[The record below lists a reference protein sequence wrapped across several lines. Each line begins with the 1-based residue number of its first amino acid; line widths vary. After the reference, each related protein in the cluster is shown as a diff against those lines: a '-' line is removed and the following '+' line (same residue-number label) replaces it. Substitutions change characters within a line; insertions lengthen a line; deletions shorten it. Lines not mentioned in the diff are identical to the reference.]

1 MSGLNLLKPYITK
14 DEPFGPIDSY
24 QIGSADIAVLNL
36 LFEKQ
41 NRIYKSFRN
50 RPSIIM
56 GRRGSGKT
64 SYLRSVYFDDQ
75 YSGYVEIPTANILEH
90 IASIVQDLNS
100 DTVFTETL
108 WKLWEKIL
116 WTCVLVQ
123 ICSINFLPNSGD
135 LVSVDGYLNEMDIKS
150 ADSIDTVLWK
160 LARLCKE
167 VVKVDPR
174 NGLSEVLRQFDK
186 KNFEVAKLTASA
198 GLKSSGKRVVIL
210 MDSLEDFKLNIIS
223 VEHAIQGLLKCAGSM
238 NNPRDVVDIRLC
250 LPTELAGRVVEISSN
265 PIKDFNREVKLEW
278 TAKELISIG
287 AQRLIYFIGLYYP
300 DFIRGKSP
308 LDELTRDEAQML
320 FRVVLPEKITNHQG
334 LQESPISYI
343 LRHTQLLP
351 RHFLMMLNSIF
362 KRTNTTQILNPFP
375 IREEKII
382 YGIRQVEERIV
393 KEIFGAF
400 RVIYPSAE
408 EVCKRCLPQLG
419 HVFSVGAL
427 RQVYNRFGKAVFH
440 GDEYFAFQ
448 QMLIEI
454 GAIGRVI
461 PGAESDL
468 YIKGKF
474 KYTVGHDL
482 TINYEDNLCTH
493 PLFSGI
499 YSSDGKQERPVYPDG
514 SGLDD
519 QDYRNIDN

>member
-1 MSGLNLLKPYITK
+1 MSNLALLKPYITK

-24 QIGSADIAVLNL
+24 QIAPADIEVLKL

-75 YSGYVEIPTANILEH
+75 YSDYVEISTANVLEH
-90 IASIVQDLNS
+90 ITSVVQDVS
-100 DTVFTETL
+100 TDTVFTETL
-108 WKLWEKIL
+108 WKLWEKTL
-116 WTCVLVQ
+116 WTCALTQ
-123 ICSINFLPNSGD
+123 FRNKSLPVSGD
-135 LVSVDGYLNEMDIKS
+135 MNVIDAYLKSMNVEIGDSV
-150 ADSIDTVLWK
+150 DTVLWK
-160 LARLCKE
+160 LAGFYRE
-167 VVKVDPR
+167 IVKTDPK
-174 NGLSEVLRQFDK
+174 NGLSEVFRYFDE
-186 KNFEVAKLTASA
+186 KNFEVAKSTAIER
-198 GLKSSGKRVVIL
+198 LKSGGKRIVIL
-210 MDSLEDFKLNIIS
+210 MDSLEDFKLNISS
-223 VEHAIQGLLKCAGSM
+223 VERSIQGLLKCVGSM

-250 LPTELAGRVVEISSN
+250 LPTELGGRVVEISSN

-287 AQRLIYFIGLYYP
+287 AQRLMYYIALHDP
-300 DFIRGKSP
+300 DILRGKSP
-308 LDELTRDEAQML
+308 FDELNREEAQAL
-320 FRVVLPEKITNHQG
+320 FRHVLPERITNQRG
-334 LQESPISYI
+334 FSESSISYI

-351 RHFLMMLNSIF
+351 RHFLMLLNSIF
-362 KRTNTTQILNPFP
+362 KRGDGTQASIPFP
-375 IREEKII
+375 VREDKII

-400 RVIYPSAE
+400 RMIHPTAE
-408 EVCKRCLPQLG
+408 DVCKRCLPQLG

-427 RQVYNRFGKAVFH
+427 RQVFNRYGKVVFR
-440 GDEYFAFQ
+440 GGEYFDFQ

-461 PGAESDL
+461 PGAESDI
-468 YIKGKF
+468 YVKGKF
-474 KYTVGHDL
+474 KYTVGHEL
-482 TINYEDNLCTH
+482 TINYEDNLCLH

-499 YSSDGKQERPVYPDG
+499 YSSDGKQERPIYPDG

-519 QDYRNIDN
+519 QDYRNIDD

>member
-1 MSGLNLLKPYITK
+1 MSTLNLLQPYITR

-24 QIGSADIAVLNL
+24 QIGSTDIAALKL

-64 SYLRSVYFDDQ
+64 SYLRSVFFDDQ
-75 YSGYVEIPTANILEH
+75 YADYVEIPTANVLEH
-90 IASIVQDLNS
+90 ITSIVQDLSN
-100 DTVFTETL
+100 DTVYTETL
-108 WKLWEKIL
+108 WQLWDKTL
-116 WTCVLVQ
+116 WTCVLAQ
-123 ICSINFLPNSGD
+123 FRNNSMPITGD
-135 LVSVDGYLNEMDIKS
+135 MVIIDAYLKSMGIEIGDTVDSVLLKLASLYRDIIKS
-150 ADSIDTVLWK
+150 
-160 LARLCKE
+160 
-167 VVKVDPR
+167 DPQ
-174 NGLSEVLRQFDK
+174 NGLSEVFRQFNAKHFEDAKTTAIARLKASNK
-186 KNFEVAKLTASA
+186 KI
-198 GLKSSGKRVVIL
+198 VIL
-210 MDSLEDFKLNIIS
+210 MDSLEDFKLNIVS
-223 VEHAIQGLLKCAGSM
+223 VERAIQGLLKCVGSM

-287 AQRLIYFIGLYYP
+287 AQRLMYFIGLYYP
-300 DFIRGKSP
+300 DRIRGKSP
-308 LDELTRDEAQML
+308 LDELTRDEAHAL
-320 FRVVLPEKITNHQG
+320 FQVVLPEKITNHRG
-334 LQESPISYI
+334 FQEIPISYI

-351 RHFLMMLNSIF
+351 RHFLMLLNSIF
-362 KRTNTTQILNPFP
+362 KRSGVTQALNPFP
-375 IREEKII
+375 VKEDKII

-400 RVIYPSAE
+400 RMIYPTAE
-408 EVCKRCLPQLG
+408 EVCKRCLPQLT

-427 RQVYNRFGKAVFH
+427 RQVFNRHGKAVFH
-440 GDEYFAFQ
+440 GTEYFDFQ
-448 QMLIEI
+448 NMLIEI

-461 PGAESDL
+461 PGSESDV
-468 YIKGKF
+468 YVKGKF

-482 TINYEDNLCTH
+482 TINYEDQLCLH

-499 YSSDGKQERPVYPDG
+499 YSSDGKSERPVYPDG
-514 SGLDD
+514 SGFDD
-519 QDYRNIDN
+519 QDYRNLED